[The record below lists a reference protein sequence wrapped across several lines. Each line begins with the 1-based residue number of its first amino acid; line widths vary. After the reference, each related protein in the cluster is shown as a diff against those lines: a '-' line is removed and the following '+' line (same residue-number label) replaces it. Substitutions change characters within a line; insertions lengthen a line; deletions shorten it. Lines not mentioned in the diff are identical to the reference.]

1 MEFIP
6 PAEDFFALCLVDYP
20 CILYSTVHIEWA
32 QRQLQVASIPL
43 TCPLVSVM
51 LFALFGRRK
60 RPVVPIACEMVL
72 RVPIWTRGGIMVLVP
87 GLCSVSGTGE
97 GGLLA
102 GTV

>member
-1 MEFIP
+1 MGSEAI
-6 PAEDFFALCLVDYP
+6 AGSINSVDMP
-20 CILYSTVHIEWA
+20 ISECDVVCAI
-32 QRQLQVASIPL
+32 
-43 TCPLVSVM
+43 
-51 LFALFGRRK
+51 GRRK

-87 GLCSVSGTGE
+87 GLCCVSGTGE